1 MKYECKLYRQEAQPI
16 LSVRRRASVEALSG
30 VLGQAYGAIGAYL
43 GELGEQPAGAPF
55 TAYYNMDM
63 QDLDLAIGFPVGR
76 TLPGRGE
83 IESTEMP
90 EGEYASVLH
99 KGAYNQVSGAY
110 AALDEF
116 IRRQGRIPSG
126 VAYEFYLNS
135 PYETAESELKTQV
148 VFPLV

>member
-1 MKYECKLYRQEAQPI
+1 MDYKCELYRQETQPL
-16 LSVRRRASVEALSG
+16 LSIRRRARVDQL
-30 VLGQAYGAIGAYL
+30 QAVISEVFQSIGAYL
-43 GELGEQPAGAPF
+43 GELGEQPGGAPF